1 MSALTVDF
9 KEPRLLLLVLAKL
22 ELVHVVLK
30 A

>member
-1 MSALTVDF
+1 VELTVNLE
-9 KEPRLLLLVLAKL
+9 EPWLLLLVLAKL